1 LGGRSSERRLSLT
14 QKRRSAML
22 GLAIVLLV
30 LWVLCVLVFK
40 IAVFAVHILLIL
52 GVIALVMHFVR
63 KGRRT
68 TV

>member
-1 LGGRSSERRLSLT
+1 
-14 QKRRSAML
+14 ML
-22 GLAIVLLV
+22 ALALVLLV
-30 LWVLCVLVFK
+30 AWLLCVLVFN

-63 KGRRT
+63 KGTRT

>member
-1 LGGRSSERRLSLT
+1 
-14 QKRRSAML
+14 ML
-22 GLAIVLLV
+22 GLALVLLIV
-30 LWVLCVLVFK
+30 WILCVVVFK

-63 KGRRT
+63 KGTRT